1 MAGKPFRYDEMIE
14 EALRGVVRRALRQA
28 AENGLPGNHHF
39 YVTFKTSAPGVDVSD
54 YLREKYPD
62 EMTIV
67 LQYEYSHLEVT
78 DESFAVTLSFSDIME
93 RLIVPFS
100 AITSFADPSAK
111 FGYQFQLA
119 TGAASAEVPVRSGP
133 AKRLGGAPP
142 ALVKETPVP
151 APLAAKPAADAQ
163 DEAGEGGSEKVVTL
177 DSFRRK

>member
-14 EALRGVVRRALRQA
+14 EALRGVVRRVLRQT
-28 AENGLPGNHHF
+28 AEHGLPGNHHF
-39 YVTFKTSAPGVDVSD
+39 YVTFKTGVPGVEVSD

-67 LQYEYSHLEVT
+67 LQFEFSHLEVD
-78 DESFAVTLSFSDIME
+78 DEGFSVTLSFSDILE
-93 RLIVPFS
+93 RLVIPFS
-100 AITSFADPSAK
+100 ALTSFADPTAK

-119 TGAASAEVPVRSGP
+119 TGAASAEVPARSGP

-142 ALVKETPVP
+142 VLIKDNPMP
-151 APLAAKPAADAQ
+151 APLPNQAPEAKPDA
-163 DEAGEGGSEKVVTL
+163 ESGGDKVVTL

>member
-14 EALRGVVRRALRQA
+14 EALRGVVRRVLRQT
-28 AENGLPGNHHF
+28 AENGLFGNHHF
-39 YVTFKTSAPGVDVSD
+39 YITFKTAAPGVDVSD

-67 LQYEYSHLEVT
+67 LQHEYSHLEVT
-78 DESFAVTLSFSDIME
+78 DESFAVTLSFSDILE
-93 RLIVPFS
+93 HLIVPFS

-119 TGAASAEVPVRSGP
+119 TGAASAEVPVRNGP

-142 ALVKETPVP
+142 ALVNESPVP
-151 APLAAKPAADAQ
+151 APLAAKPASDDKDSA
-163 DEAGEGGSEKVVTL
+163 EGGSEKVVTL

>member
-14 EALRGVVRRALRQA
+14 EALRGVVRRVLRQT

-39 YVTFKTSAPGVDVSD
+39 YVTFKTAAPGVDVSD

-67 LQYEYSHLEVT
+67 LQFEYSHLEVG
-78 DESFAVTLSFSDIME
+78 DESFSVSLSFSDIME
-93 RLIVPFS
+93 RLTIPFS
-100 AITSFADPSAK
+100 AITSFADPTAK

-119 TGAASAEVPVRSGP
+119 TGAASAEVPTRSGP

-142 ALVKETPVP
+142 ALVKDNSVP
-151 APLAAKPAADAQ
+151 APLPAQAADGNQA
-163 DEAGEGGSEKVVTL
+163 EGEPASDKIVTL